1 VDAAPATK
9 AVGNATHKLIQTGH
23 LTHSYACVVAEF
35 SDALGAQHLP
45 IPVFPALIS
54 TNPFM
59 EVIMSKKQSEEA
71 LDHAIDRI
79 TRKHGAGTVMRMG
92 ERPRATQNGISTGSL
107 ALDHATG
114 CGGYPRGRIVE
125 IYGPESSGK
134 TTLTLHAIACCQADG
149 GVAAFIDAEHALDPT
164 YAQNLGIDLDS
175 LLISQPDHGEQALDV
190 ALELVSSGAVDLVV
204 IDSVAALVP
213 KAELNG
219 EMGDLPVGLQA
230 RLMSQA
236 LRKLTGI
243 ANRNQTTIIFIN
255 QLRQKIGVTFGSNET
270 TTGGNALKFYASMRI
285 DVRRIGSIKSDGE
298 TVANKTRVRVVKNKM
313 APPFKIVEFEIRY
326 GVGIDNAAE
335 LLSLAETNG
344 IVTRSGS
351 WFALGDRRLG
361 QGREN
366 ALAALMSDEAAKAAV
381 SNSVRD
387 ALQPKML
394 NTQ

>member
-1 VDAAPATK
+1 
-9 AVGNATHKLIQTGH
+9 
-23 LTHSYACVVAEF
+23 
-35 SDALGAQHLP
+35 
-45 IPVFPALIS
+45 
-54 TNPFM
+54 M
-59 EVIMSKKQSEEA
+59 EVIMSTKQSDETLNLVLE
-71 LDHAIDRI
+71 RI
-79 TRKHGAGTVMRMG
+79 TRKHGPGTVMRMG
-92 ERPRATQNGISTGSL
+92 ERPAAKQDGISTGSL
-107 ALDHATG
+107 ALDQATG
-114 CGGYPRGRIVE
+114 CGGYPRGRVVE

-134 TTLTLHAIACCQADG
+134 TTLTLHAIASCQAAG
-149 GVAAFIDAEHALDPT
+149 GIAAFIDAEHALDPT
-164 YAQNLGIDLDS
+164 YAHNLGVDTNS

-190 ALELVSSGAVDLVV
+190 ALELVSSGTVDLVV

-243 ANRNQTTIIFIN
+243 ANRNRTTIIFIN

-270 TTGGNALKFYASMRI
+270 TTGGNALKFYASMRL
-285 DVRRIGSIKSDGE
+285 DVRRIGSIKSDGD

-335 LLSLAETNG
+335 LLALAESNG

-366 ALAALMSDEAAKAAV
+366 ALAALMADEAAKTAV
-381 SNSVRD
+381 NKSVRD
-387 ALQPKML
+387 ALHPKMP